1 MQRVLPVEQE
11 RLTLSDHSSSHPY
24 FSWVRGARSF
34 VFCVVVCR
42 SVFALLSSYIW
53 PLHCLSIFDLPLLI
67 TPLISS
73 NFSYILAI
81 SLYGYYVH
89 IAIIIFYTNIIPLL
103 MVSLGICLKAY
114 FIFAK
119 SCYKMT

>member
-1 MQRVLPVEQE
+1 VPHVEQNMG
-11 RLTLSDHSSSHPY
+11 TLPRTPEIAFN

-34 VFCVVVCR
+34 VSCVMVCR

-89 IAIIIFYTNIIPLL
+89 IAIIIFYANIIPLL